1 MSVYCIFDRQVF
13 KFSSFQTS
21 NHLPP
26 CSSRHLVE
34 SLASEQ
40 PARPVSP
47 ADHARGN
54 ATRRFPHAAF
64 APRQHHHRRSQPCE
78 YYWMPVA
85 ATTDTAIGHSATAS
99 ARERAAAWYS
109 YSYPYPYPYP
119 SPSPPE
125 NEAEHSEAQI
135 QTVDFPTILFLDPVL
150 LQHGQVD
157 AVRAVASIPQHVLQ
171 LLGSLDEL
179 RVTAARFF
187 EHIHKW
193 MPFISK
199 KRFYDLYLQPSF
211 QSRPDVALLLL
222 ALKLITTFP
231 PAGSRSPRTALYHA
245 TKHFSLEVQDSFSIL
260 VLQAGL
266 LVALYELGHGI
277 YPAAYLSIG
286 TCARYA
292 HALGISVSRTVP
304 TTRVLTLVEVEE
316 RRRVWWAI
324 VILDRFV
331 SIGCPGRPFAT
342 ADPRLDDLL
351 PADDTAFDQGTVR
364 LDDISA
370 LSSPMTGHM
379 SKFALLCQAAR
390 LLGQVLGYLSSG
402 SAGQDDVRMQL
413 DRTLQSMLAAA
424 LNVDCP
430 DYDQITFVYSA
441 LLALYTPWLS
451 SDGAKDFNSDCSR
464 QARVVVQQITDRISA
479 NLIESQCFV
488 GRDPEDLSPW
498 GLYFAYRICGV
509 HMRPTRRAP
518 HGAEVLRSLRE
529 AIQTVR
535 VRWNVAG
542 VYLQLL
548 EAQAAIHLGA

>member
-1 MSVYCIFDRQVF
+1 MQTPSRE
-13 KFSSFQTS
+13 SSLEVAPKACQS
-21 NHLPP
+21 CRSRKRKCDKALPK
-26 CSSRHLVE
+26 C
-34 SLASEQ
+34 
-40 PARPVSP
+40 
-47 ADHARGN
+47 
-54 ATRRFPHAAF
+54 AF
-64 APRQHHHRRSQPCE
+64 CAKRNQPCN
-78 YYWMPVA
+78 YWIPGA
-85 ATTDTAIGHSATAS
+85 ATSHSATTS
-99 ARERAAAWYS
+99 TPERAW
-109 YSYPYPYPYP
+109 YP
-119 SPSPPE
+119 SPLE
-125 NEAEHSEAQI
+125 NEQPEV

-157 AVRAVASIPQHVLQ
+157 AVRAIPSIPQHILQ
-171 LLGSLDEL
+171 LLGSLDEVRL
-179 RVTAARFF
+179 TAGRFF
-187 EHIHKW
+187 EHIHQW

-211 QSRPDVALLLL
+211 HSRPDVALLLL

-245 TKHFSLEVQDSFSIL
+245 TKHFYLEVEDSFSLL

-292 HALGISVSRTVP
+292 HALGINVSRTVP
-304 TTRVLTLVEVEE
+304 TARVLTLVEVEE

-324 VILDRFV
+324 IILDRFV

-351 PADDTAFDQGTVR
+351 PADDAAFDQGTVR
-364 LDDISA
+364 LDDFST

-390 LLGQVLGYLSSG
+390 LLGQVLRYLSSD
-402 SAGQDDVRMQL
+402 SAGQDDVWMQL

-430 DYDQITFVYSA
+430 DYDQITFIYSA
-441 LLALYTPWLS
+441 LVALNTPWLS
-451 SDGAKDFNSDCSR
+451 SDRAKDFNSDCSR
-464 QARVVVQQITDRISA
+464 QARVVLQQITDHISA
-479 NLIESQCFV
+479 NLVESRCFV
-488 GRDPEDLSPW
+488 DRDPEDMSPW
-498 GLYFAYRICGV
+498 GLYFAYCICGA

-518 HGAEVLRSLRE
+518 HGVEVLRSLRE
-529 AIQTVR
+529 ALQTVGI
-535 VRWNVAG
+535 RWNVAS